1 MTRLRREVSFLDPM
15 AQVGTIG
22 SHCRPVLLI
31 DIKGFHVPRSRYVS
45 HVYYAA
51 VYTLTPYNNMNN
63 DYINIIILLLPA
75 DHYRGGTASSA

>member
-1 MTRLRREVSFLDPM
+1 MSPGL
-15 AQVGTIG
+15 G
-22 SHCRPVLLI
+22 
-31 DIKGFHVPRSRYVS
+31 KYVS